1 MQTFIPHFSCFSNVC
16 ERQSPLRNV
25 FRETCCPWFR
35 NCNWLLLFCKFE
47 IWKGKFV
54 LGVWLRFF
62 CPFIEVHC
70 LFCAFVLILAA
81 LHLHQTP
88 FAYTLLH
95 FPLWEKCR
103 ISLHFPLLIHTP
115 FLLHDCTYLMLFF
128 IFAFIYEFSFLIM
141 ILIACIIYL
150 NRFILDVYI
159 WL

>member
-103 ISLHFPLLIHTP
+103 ISLHFPTFPFAYSYP
-115 FLLHDCTYLMLFF
+115 FLTSWLYLLNAVF
-128 IFAFIYEFSFLIM
+128 
-141 ILIACIIYL
+141 YL
-150 NRFILDVYI
+150 CFYLWI
-159 WL
+159 